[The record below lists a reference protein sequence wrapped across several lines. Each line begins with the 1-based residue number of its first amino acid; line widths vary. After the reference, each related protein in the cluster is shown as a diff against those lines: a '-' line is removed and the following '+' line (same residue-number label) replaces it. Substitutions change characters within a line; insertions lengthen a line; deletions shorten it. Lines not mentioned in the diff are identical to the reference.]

1 MANAHAEIGA
11 IQQAH
16 NAGLAKGANLKIT
29 VSGKDVC
36 SYCRSDIV
44 SAAKAAGV
52 KSVTIHAVDDVTKLP
67 KTYIWETGMMKLK
80 EVKRK

>member
-1 MANAHAEIGA
+1 M
-11 IQQAH
+11 
-16 NAGLAKGANLKIT
+16 KIT

-52 KSVTIHAVDDVTKLP
+52 KSVTIHAVDDVIKLP
-67 KTYIWETGMMKLK
+67 KTYIWESGMMKLK